1 MMCMAAIRMIDNLSK
16 EQQSKFIE
24 QTYPS
29 FVGAALYGYLF
40 EGLHLRQLELR
51 YLGIE
56 NGEGF
61 FSKVVLNLLGVDT
74 SKESSKGV
82 FRGVFYQTA
91 IKQLLMDEDPRI
103 NRIGQ
108 LIEDYRNKPSKQ

>member
-1 MMCMAAIRMIDNLSK
+1 MAAIRMIDNVSK
-16 EQQSKFIE
+16 EQQTKFIE
-24 QTYPS
+24 GVYPS

-91 IKQLLMDEDPRI
+91 IKQLLMDDDPRI

-108 LIEDYRNKPSKQ
+108 LIEEFRNGQSKQ

>member
-1 MMCMAAIRMIDNLSK
+1 MGMAAIRMIDSVSRN
-16 EQQSKFIE
+16 QQSKFIE
-24 QTYPS
+24 EVYPS
-29 FVGAALYGYLF
+29 FVGAALYGFLF

-61 FSKVVLNLLGVDT
+61 FSKVVLNMLGVDT

-91 IKQLLMDEDPRI
+91 IKQLLMDDDPRI
-103 NRIGQ
+103 NMIGS
-108 LIEDYRNKPSKQ
+108 LIENYRNKPSKQ